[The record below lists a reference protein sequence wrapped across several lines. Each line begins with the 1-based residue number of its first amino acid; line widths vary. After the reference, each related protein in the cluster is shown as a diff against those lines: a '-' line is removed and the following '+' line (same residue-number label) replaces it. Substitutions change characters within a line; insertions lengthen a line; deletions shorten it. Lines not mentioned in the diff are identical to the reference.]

1 MVKQVQV
8 DVDLVGITIEVRQDV
23 LQNNKMEV
31 VGQEEDVL
39 WKLKTSEH
47 ETIEE
52 DKTSKMKVWS
62 MISWKRI
69 KTKL

>member
-52 DKTSKMKVWS
+52 DKTSKMKV
-62 MISWKRI
+62 
-69 KTKL
+69 

>member
-8 DVDLVGITIEVRQDV
+8 DVDLVGITIEAWQDV

-39 WKLKTSEH
+39 
-47 ETIEE
+47 
-52 DKTSKMKVWS
+52 
-62 MISWKRI
+62 
-69 KTKL
+69 